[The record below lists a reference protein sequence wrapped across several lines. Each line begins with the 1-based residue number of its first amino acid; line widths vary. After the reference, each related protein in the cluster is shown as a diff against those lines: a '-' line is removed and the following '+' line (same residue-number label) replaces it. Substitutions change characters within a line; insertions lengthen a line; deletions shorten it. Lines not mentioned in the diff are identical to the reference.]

1 MRKALLPLIIIIATS
16 LLLIRIFYLQV
27 VNDTFKLQ
35 SENNAIKI
43 KYDYPERGYIY
54 DRYGKLVKELSPN
67 SIGWDGTFNG
77 QELPAS
83 DYWYVFKMDATA
95 PEKRGHFSLKR

>member
-35 SENNAIKI
+35 SENN
-43 KYDYPERGYIY
+43 EC
-54 DRYGKLVKELSPN
+54 E
-67 SIGWDGTFNG
+67 
-77 QELPAS
+77 
-83 DYWYVFKMDATA
+83 
-95 PEKRGHFSLKR
+95 